1 VLPGKTMNFE
11 EALKIVDAA
20 IYNHESRHL
29 NDVEL
34 TIFRGSWEGR
44 TYDEMAEDSQYK
56 ANYLKGDV
64 GHKFWNL
71 LSEALGE
78 RVSKSHFREVVER
91 SQSRF
96 SYKENVPEYQ
106 EAYDL
111 NKYVSP
117 SLEPFCQEQI
127 LIPGALLRIKASPK
141 MGKTLLMSRLINY
154 AANKGYKAVVLQLRE
169 AAQTNNLGSL
179 DKFLQWF
186 CISIAQALGLENT
199 LDKHWH
205 NQFLDDQSKCTK
217 YFENYLLNKDSLDLV
232 LGLDEVE
239 RIYESPAVAKDFLSL
254 LRSWHEKANTSF
266 IWKKLRLVLAYTEEY
281 TLLDINQSPFNVGE
295 LIELQEFNSD
305 QVKDLADRYGLK
317 WDVNR
322 EVKELMQMVGG
333 HPYLVRKAITS
344 VKWKNKNL
352 KTLLEMAS
360 TEAGIYSD
368 LFQEHRWNLKKHPE
382 LDTKLQEVVSAD
394 SPVTL
399 ELDLA
404 LKLYELGLV
413 KLQGNTV
420 QPRCELYRLYFR
432 SYFKEPLK
440 DAQ

>member
-1 VLPGKTMNFE
+1 MNFQ

-20 IYNHESRHL
+20 IYDRESRHL

-96 SYKENVPEYQ
+96 SYKDNVPIQSENQ
-106 EAYDL
+106 EASGL
-111 NKYVSP
+111 NKYVPP
-117 SLEPFCQEQI
+117 SVEPFCQEQI

-141 MGKTLLMSRLINY
+141 MGKTLLMSRLINH
-154 AANKGYKAVVLQLRE
+154 ATNIGYKAVVLQLRE

-186 CISIAQALGLENT
+186 CINIAQELGLESP
-199 LDKHWH
+199 LEDKHWH
-205 NQFLDDQSKCTK
+205 NQFLDEQSKCTK
-217 YFENYLLNKDSLDLV
+217 YFENYLLKKDQLELV

-239 RIYESPAVAKDFLSL
+239 RIYESPEVAKDFLSL
-254 LRSWHEKANTSF
+254 LRSWHEKAKTSV
-266 IWKKLRLVLAYTEEY
+266 IWKKLRLILAYTEEY
-281 TLLDINQSPFNVGE
+281 TLLDINRSPFNVGE

-322 EVKELMQMVGG
+322 EVKELMEMVGG
-333 HPYLVRKAITS
+333 HPYLVRKAITY
-344 VKWKNKNL
+344 VKWQNKNL
-352 KTLLEMAS
+352 ETLLEMAS
-360 TEAGIYSD
+360 TEARIYSD
-368 LFQEHRWNLKKHPE
+368 LLQEHRWNLKKYPE
-382 LDTKLQEVVSAD
+382 LNRKLQEVVSAD
-394 SPVTL
+394 SPIKL

-413 KLQGNTV
+413 KLQENSV